1 MTHRDTDYY
10 QLLEIAR
17 DATEEEIKRAYRK
30 LAFRYHPMDSFGSC
44 LWLRKAFDEV
54 ENTLLRPAF

>member
-30 LAFRYHPMDSFGSC
+30 LAFRYHPMDTITGQ
-44 LWLRKAFDEV
+44 E
-54 ENTLLRPAF
+54 